1 MAEQVIT
8 VEAYRIVRSRY
19 SCAEFG
25 ELGLDRVLEEV
36 RNETKRHIADEQRTL
51 RQQLFLDRT
60 ELTRHT
66 LVAALARSESEDGCP
81 EGVPPQSSVRPT
93 VRCAS
98 PAHQQGSID

>member
-8 VEAYRIVRSRY
+8 VDAYRIVRSRY

-51 RQQLFLDRT
+51 R
-60 ELTRHT
+60 
-66 LVAALARSESEDGCP
+66 
-81 EGVPPQSSVRPT
+81 
-93 VRCAS
+93 
-98 PAHQQGSID
+98 